1 MKKLFAH
8 LVNLRLTPN
17 QLFVLDTLDQGLDY
31 GSFIPN
37 IKIEFSRLQD
47 KGLLDPSLSL
57 TPMGKKLL
65 QECRDIESYKKK
77 KKADHGDWTS
87 LIEQDRQIFPTG
99 HGSGKAFRSPVR
111 ELLPRFEWFFENY
124 EYSWEVVLGATRKY
138 VESKKDDPTY
148 MRTSAYFIRK
158 QDSSKVDIS
167 DLAHWCELM
176 QQELDDPDSVK
187 PDMDYSGLYRVV

>member
-1 MKKLFAH
+1 MFAH

-17 QLFVLDTLDQGLDY
+17 QLFVLDSLDQGLDY

-37 IKIEFSRLQD
+37 LKIEFVRLQD
-47 KGLLDPSLSL
+47 KGLLDASLLL

-65 QECRDIESYKKK
+65 QECRDLESSKKK

-87 LIEQDRQIFPTG
+87 LIEQYRQIFPTG

-138 VESKKDDPTY
+138 VESKKDDVTY

-158 QDSSKVDIS
+158 QDSSKVEIS
-167 DLAHWCELM
+167 DLAHWCELV

-187 PDMDYSGLYRVV
+187 PDMDYSILHRVV

>member
-1 MKKLFAH
+1 M
-8 LVNLRLTPN
+8 
-17 QLFVLDTLDQGLDY
+17 LDTLDQGLDY